1 MIPYLPIWILLII
14 ALGIIVGWKIIRFAI
29 KILAIVL
36 LFILILGV
44 LYFLPHLIGYCPFCD

>member
-29 KILAIVL
+29 KILALVL
-36 LFILILGV
+36 LFIVILGV
-44 LYFLPHLIGYCPFCD
+44 LYFLPRLIEYCPFCD